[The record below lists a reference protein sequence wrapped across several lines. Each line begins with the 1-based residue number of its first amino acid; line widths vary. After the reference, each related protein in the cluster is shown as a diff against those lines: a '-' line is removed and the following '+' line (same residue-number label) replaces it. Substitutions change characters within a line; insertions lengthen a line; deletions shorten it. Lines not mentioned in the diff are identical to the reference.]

1 MSLPPTNVL
10 SVEDDKRLVNIA
22 GVPSLQIPQNPFN
35 LVTFSACGMS
45 FSISPNFSLF
55 KSPSKPDTIKCF
67 LSKSADLITKSN
79 KSLKNKLY
87 RTDNSYIYHLVKDNN
102 YHICENISYKK
113 IDNFYKDHPVLI
125 HYNSISSSPTS
136 SPPVEKKYIN
146 YYNEYYHDF

>member
-1 MSLPPTNVL
+1 MKNLFDSQYLYFY
-10 SVEDDKRLVNIA
+10 I
-22 GVPSLQIPQNPFN
+22 IFIFN
-35 LVTFSACGMS
+35 LFNIVKCNKYPLKNST
-45 FSISPNFSLF
+45 LK
-55 KSPSKPDTIKCF
+55 KSNSENDFNIF
-67 LSKSADLITKSN
+67 SN

-125 HYNSISSSPTS
+125 NYNLISSSPTS

>member
-1 MSLPPTNVL
+1 MKNLFNSQYLYFY
-10 SVEDDKRLVNIA
+10 I
-22 GVPSLQIPQNPFN
+22 IFIFN
-35 LVTFSACGMS
+35 LFNIVKCNKYPLKNST
-45 FSISPNFSLF
+45 LK
-55 KSPSKPDTIKCF
+55 KSNSENDFNIF
-67 LSKSADLITKSN
+67 SN

>member
-1 MSLPPTNVL
+1 MKNLFYSQYLYFY
-10 SVEDDKRLVNIA
+10 I
-22 GVPSLQIPQNPFN
+22 IFIFN
-35 LVTFSACGMS
+35 LFNIVKCNKYPLKNST
-45 FSISPNFSLF
+45 LK
-55 KSPSKPDTIKCF
+55 KSNSENDFNIF
-67 LSKSADLITKSN
+67 SN

-125 HYNSISSSPTS
+125 NYNLISSSPTS